1 MTKRKWLLYPCFAA
15 VATAIYSAT
24 GHNSLVFT
32 AIGLSAPAVLLAG
45 FIREQR
51 RSNSRES
58 ALRRAGHALEH
69 ATSREEIYTA
79 TTAAAESIA
88 GDNVLVRLFVDARS
102 ANFVSVTGSAQ
113 LLNQVDRL
121 HDLTPTLRQEIGAG
135 RSLVVQHRVNT
146 REVFVRGGEA
156 VFEYLAPIFV
166 REELTCLVSVT
177 AESAFTDT
185 TLAGLETLSSQIALA
200 LERAA
205 LEEDLAIRQSD
216 ARFESLVRNSS
227 DLIVVVRKDSSIKY
241 ASPSSALLGY
251 APSELEGCK
260 FISLTHAEDEDL
272 VAAFIIGTGGRDSA
286 GPFEFRF
293 RTSSGRY
300 IFAEAVRTSLEQ
312 DSNVRGVV
320 LNIRDISERKGFEE
334 ELRHQAFHDKLT
346 GLANRAL
353 FQDRVAHALDRH
365 RRDADSI
372 SVLFIDLDDFKTVND
387 TLGHA
392 CGDQLLRECAAR
404 LRDCLRP
411 ADTPARFGGDEFA
424 ILLEDSD
431 GTSHL
436 EIANRIMRSF
446 DLPFALDDKEV
457 FVHASIGIATS
468 TAADFASLN
477 GPDSLLRNADT
488 AMYIAKERGKARFE
502 VFAPEMHDAATRR
515 LELKADMQRALDHEE
530 FELQYQPVIELS
542 SGDICGF
549 EALIRWNHP
558 TRGLVAPLDFIPL
571 AEESGLIVAIGN
583 WVLRKACQFATQVQS
598 DFPDDA
604 PRHVA
609 VNVSARQLQHSDVVA
624 QVRAVLAETALDPRL
639 LILEITE
646 SAMMDDME
654 VAIARLNELK
664 LLGVQLA
671 IDDFGTGYSSLNY
684 VRDFPVDILKIDKSF
699 IDGLVDES
707 PSSSL
712 VATVLE
718 LARVLELKAVAEG
731 VEGSDQLAHLQAL
744 HCDFGQGFLFAKPL
758 NGVGLREVLRLRRE
772 VPVPALDTPPVA
784 VAGNAAAAPS

>member
-1 MTKRKWLLYPCFAA
+1 VDLTKRTWLFYSCFAA
-15 VATAIYSAT
+15 VASAVFYAT
-24 GHNSLVFT
+24 GHNSVVFN
-32 AIGLSAPAVLLAG
+32 AIGFSSPAVMLAG
-45 FIREQR
+45 FMQEQR
-51 RSNSRES
+51 RSRSRER
-58 ALRRAGHALEH
+58 ALREAGDALET
-69 ATSREEIYTA
+69 ATSREDIYEA
-79 TTAAAESIA
+79 TTAAAASLA
-88 GDNVLVRLFVDARS
+88 GDDARVQLFVDARN
-102 ANFVSVTGSAQ
+102 ANFLSITSTAQ

-121 HDLTPTLRQEIGAG
+121 HDLTPAQRQDIEAGKSLCLR
-135 RSLVVQHRVNT
+135 HRVNT
-146 REVFVRGGEA
+146 IASFPRAGEDE
-156 VFEYLAPIFV
+156 FECLLPIFV
-166 REELTCLVSVT
+166 RDELTCLISIT
-177 AESAFTDT
+177 AGSAFTAT
-185 TLAGLETLSSQIALA
+185 TRAGLEMLSSQVELG

-205 LEEDLAIRQSD
+205 LTEELVNRHSE
-216 ARFESLVRNSS
+216 ARFASLVKNSS
-227 DLIVVVRKDSSIKY
+227 DLIVVVERDSTIRY
-241 ASPSSALLGY
+241 TSPSSTMLGY

-286 GPFEFRF
+286 GPFEFRL
-293 RTSSGRY
+293 RAATGQY
-300 IFAEAVRTSLEQ
+300 VFAEAVRTNLEQ
-312 DSNVRGVV
+312 DPNVRGVV
-320 LNIRDISERKGFEE
+320 LNVRDISERKGFEE
-334 ELRHQAFHDKLT
+334 QLRHQAFHDKLT

-365 RRDADSI
+365 RRDTDAI

-387 TLGHA
+387 SLGHA

-431 GTSHL
+431 ETSHID
-436 EIANRIMRSF
+436 IANRIMKAF
-446 DLPFALDDKEV
+446 DPPFALDDKEV

-468 TAADFASLN
+468 TAADFALLN
-477 GPDSLLRNADT
+477 GPDALLRNADT

-502 VFAPEMHDAATRR
+502 VFRPEMHEAATRR
-515 LELKADMQRALDHEE
+515 LELKADMQRALDHDE

-558 TRGLVAPLDFIPL
+558 TRGVVAPLDFVPL
-571 AEESGLIVAIGN
+571 AEETGLIVPIGN
-583 WVLRKACQFATQVQS
+583 WVLRKACQFAAQLQA
-598 DFPDDA
+598 DFPDDP

-609 VNVSARQLQHSDVVA
+609 VNLSARQLQHPDVVA
-624 QVRAVLAETALDPRL
+624 TVRAVLTETALTPRS

-646 SAMMDDME
+646 SAMMAEME
-654 VAIARLNELK
+654 IAIARLNEFK
-664 LLGVQLA
+664 ALGVQLA

-684 VRDFPVDILKIDKSF
+684 VREFPVDILKIDKSF
-699 IDGLVDES
+699 IDGLVNES

-758 NGVGLREVLRLRRE
+758 NGVGLREVLRLRRD
-772 VPVPALDTPPVA
+772 VPIPVLDAPV
-784 VAGNAAAAPS
+784 VAGNGQSPG

>member
-1 MTKRKWLLYPCFAA
+1 MKKRKWLFYPCFAA
-15 VATAIYSAT
+15 IATAFYYAT
-24 GHNSLVFT
+24 GHNSVVFN
-32 AIGLSAPAVLLAG
+32 AIGLSSPIVMLAG
-45 FIREQR
+45 FMREQR
-51 RSNSRES
+51 RSNSRER
-58 ALRRAGHALEH
+58 ALREASGALEI
-69 ATSREEIYTA
+69 AASRDDIYEA
-79 TTAAAESIA
+79 TTAAAA
-88 GDNVLVRLFVDARS
+88 TLTGDHARVRLFVDARS
-102 ANFVSVTGSAQ
+102 ANFVSVTSSAP
-113 LLNQVDRL
+113 LLNKVDRL
-121 HDLTPTLRQEIGAG
+121 HDLTPAQRQDIDAG
-135 RSLVVQHRVNT
+135 RSLCLRHRVSSVGYS
-146 REVFVRGGEA
+146 RLAEDE
-156 VFEYLAPIFV
+156 FEHLSPIFV
-166 REELTCLVSVT
+166 RADLTCLISIT
-177 AESAFTDT
+177 ADSAFSETVR
-185 TLAGLETLSSQIALA
+185 AGLETLSSQVAVA

-205 LEEDLAIRQSD
+205 LTEELVTRQSE
-216 ARFESLVRNSS
+216 ARFASLVKNSS
-227 DLIVVVRKDSSIKY
+227 DVIVVVQKDSTIRY
-241 ASPSSALLGY
+241 ASPSSTMLGY

-272 VAAFIIGTGGRDSA
+272 VTAFIIGTGGRDSA

-293 RTSSGRY
+293 RSATGRY
-300 IFAEAVRTSLEQ
+300 IFAEAVRTDLEQ
-312 DSNVRGVV
+312 DPNVRGVV

-334 ELRHQAFHDKLT
+334 QLRHQAFHDKLT

-365 RRDADSI
+365 RRDTDSV

-387 TLGHA
+387 SLGHA

-404 LRDCLRP
+404 LRHCLRP

-431 GTSHL
+431 EATHL
-436 EIANRIMRSF
+436 DIAERILKAF
-446 DLPFALDDKEV
+446 EPPFALDDKEV
-457 FVHASIGIATS
+457 FVHSSIGIATA
-468 TAADFASLN
+468 TLDDFASMT
-477 GPDSLLRNADT
+477 GPDTLLRNADT

-502 VFAPEMHDAATRR
+502 VFEPEMHEAATRR
-515 LELKADMQRALDHEE
+515 LELKVDMQRALENEE

-542 SGDICGF
+542 SGDISGF

-558 TRGLVAPLDFIPL
+558 TRGIVAPLDFIPL
-571 AEESGLIVAIGN
+571 AEETGLIVPIGN
-583 WVLRKACQFATQVQS
+583 WVLRKACQFAAQLQS
-598 DFPDDA
+598 DFPDDP

-609 VNVSARQLQHSDVVA
+609 VNLSARQLQHPEVVN
-624 QVRAVLAETALDPRL
+624 QVRAVLAETALAAHS

-654 VAIARLNELK
+654 IAIARLNEFK
-664 LLGVQLA
+664 TLGVQLA

-684 VRDFPVDILKIDKSF
+684 VREFPVDILKIDKSF

-772 VPVPALDTPPVA
+772 VSVPVIDAPA
-784 VAGNAAAAPS
+784 G